1 VSDEITP
8 EELAGLLDEEEPVRV
23 VDIRSPAAFE
33 RGHIPDS
40 ENVPFGEL
48 PQRVEQFA
56 DAEHIVT
63 VCPHG
68 KASLQALQLL
78 RSAEPVDDARVES
91 LDGGLE
97 AWDGPLDA
105 TEYGAAAD
113 RTSDDHAADGAVSSG
128 SETDAPF

>member
-1 VSDEITP
+1 MSDEITP

-48 PQRVEQFA
+48 PQHVEQFA

-105 TEYGAAAD
+105 TEHGAAAD
-113 RTSDDHAADGAVSSG
+113 RTSDDNAADGAVPSG
-128 SETDAPF
+128 NGTDAPF

>member
-1 VSDEITP
+1 MSDEITP
-8 EELAGLLDEEEPVRV
+8 EKLAGLLDEEEPVRV

-48 PQRVEQFA
+48 PQRIEQFA

-78 RSAEPVDDARVES
+78 RSAEPVDDAHVES
-91 LDGGLE
+91 LNGGLE

-105 TEYGAAAD
+105 TEHETPTD
-113 RTSDDHAADGAVSSG
+113 RTGDALADGAVPSG
-128 SETDAPF
+128 NETDAPF

>member
-1 VSDEITP
+1 MSDEITP

-33 RGHIPDS
+33 RGHIPNS

-78 RSAEPVDDARVES
+78 RSAESVDDARVES

-105 TEYGAAAD
+105 TEDGAVTD
-113 RTSDDHAADGAVSSG
+113 RTSDAAADGAVPSG

>member
-1 VSDEITP
+1 MSDEITP

-105 TEYGAAAD
+105 TEHDTPAD
-113 RTSDDHAADGAVSSG
+113 RATDAPDDRAVPSGDG
-128 SETDAPF
+128 TDAPF